1 MTNRLQPNEKDY
13 YSRNLPH
20 WQPENAT
27 LCITTR
33 LSGSLPRAVIK
44 ELQEIKE
51 VEEKKL
57 KSKGLSEKEII
68 EELRTIRDLYFGKFD
83 ALLDGTSTGPHWLKD
98 EQNANIW
105 IDSLFHFDGERY
117 HVICSTV
124 MSNHVHFII
133 YKLNRSLARIMKTM
147 KGFSAREINKVIG
160 RTGNSFWHIE
170 SFDRMIRDS
179 DELANQINYILNN
192 PVKIGLVNHWED
204 WQFNYVHPDFLK
216 YVRTPNSASTDGQ
229 G

>member
-1 MTNRLQPNEKDY
+1 MNNRLLPKEKDY

-27 LCITTR
+27 LFITTR

-44 ELQEIKE
+44 ELQERKE
-51 VEEKKL
+51 AEEQVL
-57 KSKGLSEKEII
+57 KSKGLSEKEINK
-68 EELRTIRDLYFGKFD
+68 ELRKIYDLYFGKFD
-83 ALLDGTSTGPHWLKD
+83 ALLDGTSTGPHWLRD
-98 EQNANIW
+98 EQNAKIW
-105 IDSLFHFDGERY
+105 TDSLFHFDGERY
-117 HVICSTV
+117 NVICSTV
-124 MSNHVHFII
+124 MSNHVHFIF

-147 KGFSAREINKVIG
+147 KGFSAREINKILG

-170 SFDRMIRDS
+170 SFDRMIRDK
-179 DELANQINYILNN
+179 DELANRINYVLNN
-192 PVKIGLVNHWED
+192 PVKIGLVNHWKD

-216 YVRTPNSASTDGQ
+216 YVRTNNLDITDEG